1 MDTPIGQLRQAAEAA
16 PHARINSGSEAVSY
30 AELYER
36 SLRVAG
42 GLKAL
47 GIQPGDRV
55 AFWLP
60 NGIPY
65 LDLFYACQHLGA
77 ISVAINTRFRRA
89 EAESI
94 LHRTGATGIVL
105 WPEFKGIPFLDML
118 AELDPGA
125 ISSLRFA
132 VLCNTQKAELPIPSV
147 QAVLHYSLLG
157 AQAAE
162 STAAP
167 DLPAAIFATSGT
179 TSAPKFAL
187 HRQGRIAR
195 HAGRVAAAFGFTAPD
210 AHLFQAV
217 PFCGIWGFS
226 QWVAT
231 VAGGASATLTP
242 LFDPREA
249 GELIRTR
256 QITHLSG
263 PDDLLKRLL
272 DAFPE
277 EKPFPTVR
285 EALFASFNPTL
296 VNFVEEADRRGLR
309 TVNGFGMS
317 EIFSFFSRQ
326 KAEETAAVRKLPGGF
341 PLSPTTQVRVRDI
354 EGDELLPPG
363 AVGRLEIRSDTMFTE
378 YFNDPDES
386 AAAFTEDGFFRTGD
400 LAAMEADGS
409 FRLKGRNGDF
419 LRLGGFLVNPNE
431 IEVVLQRA
439 ASGAEV
445 VVVEAATERGNK
457 VVAFVRTADGSPL
470 DEAAL
475 NAKARAMLADYKV
488 PSCYV
493 AVREFPV
500 AMSAN
505 GEKIQ
510 RRRLKEMAAELMA
523 S

>member
-1 MDTPIGQLRQAAEAA
+1 METPVGQLRRAADTA
-16 PHARINSGSEAVSY
+16 PLARIHFGSEAVSY
-30 AELYER
+30 ADLHER

-42 GLKAL
+42 GLKAI
-47 GIQPGDRV
+47 GVRPGDRI

-60 NGIPY
+60 NSLPY
-65 LDLFYACQHLGA
+65 LDLLYACQHLGA

-94 LHRTGATGIVL
+94 LQRTGATGIVL
-105 WPEFKGIPFLDML
+105 WPDFKGIPFLDML

-125 ISSLRFA
+125 VAALRFA
-132 VLCNTQKAELPIPSV
+132 VLCEAQRAEFPIAGV
-147 QAVLHYSLLG
+147 QAVLHTDLLS
-157 AQAAE
+157 AETIPSAAKP
-162 STAAP
+162 A
-167 DLPAAIFATSGT
+167 LPAAIFATSGT

-187 HRQGRIAR
+187 HRHGRIAE
-195 HAGRVAAAFGFTAPD
+195 HAQRVAAAFGFTDPD

-231 VAGGASATLTP
+231 VAAGASATLTP
-242 LFDPREA
+242 LFEPREA
-249 GELIRTR
+249 GELIRAR

-277 EKPFPTVR
+277 EKPFPSVR

-296 VNFVEEADRRGLR
+296 TNFVEEADRRGLR
-309 TVNGFGMS
+309 TINGFGMS

-326 KAEETAAVRKLPGGF
+326 KAQESAVVRKLPGGF
-341 PLSPTTQVRVRDI
+341 PLSPTTQIRVRDLD
-354 EGDELLPPG
+354 GDELLPPG
-363 AVGRLEIRSDTMFTE
+363 AVGRLEIKSDTMFAG
-378 YFNDPDES
+378 YFNDPAATE
-386 AAAFTEDGFFRTGD
+386 AAFTEDGFFRTGD
-400 LAAMEADGS
+400 LASMEADGS

-431 IEVVLQRA
+431 IELVLQKA
-439 ASGAEV
+439 TGGADV

-457 VVAFVRTADGSPL
+457 VVAFVRATGGAPL
-470 DEAAL
+470 DEATLDAT
-475 NAKARAMLADYKV
+475 ARTMLADYKV
-488 PSCYV
+488 PSRYV
-493 AVREFPV
+493 ALREFPV

>member
-1 MDTPIGQLRQAAEAA
+1 MDTPIGQLRRAADAA
-16 PHARINSGSEAVSY
+16 PLARINSGSQAISY
-30 AELYER
+30 ADLYER

-47 GIQPGDRV
+47 GVQPGDRI

-65 LDLFYACQHLGA
+65 LDLLYACQHLGA

-94 LHRTGATGIVL
+94 LQRTEATGIVL

-118 AELDPGA
+118 AELDPRA
-125 ISSLRFA
+125 IASLHFA
-132 VLCNTQKAELPIPSV
+132 VLCHTRKAEFPVPGV
-147 QAVLHYSLLG
+147 QAVLHDDLLT
-157 AQAAE
+157 AQAAP
-162 STAAP
+162 SAADP

-195 HAGRVAAAFGFTAPD
+195 HAERVAAAFGFTASD

-226 QWVAT
+226 QWIAT
-231 VAGGASATLTP
+231 VAAGASATLTP
-242 LFDPREA
+242 LFEPREA
-249 GELIRTR
+249 GELIRAR
-256 QITHLSG
+256 RITHLSG

-272 DAFPE
+272 DAVPE
-277 EKPFPTVR
+277 EKPFPTLR

-296 VNFVEEADRRGLR
+296 ANFVEEADRRGLR

-326 KAEETAAVRKLPGGF
+326 KAEESATVRKLPGGF
-341 PLSPTTQVRVRDI
+341 PLSPTTQVRVRDLD
-354 EGDELLPPG
+354 GDALLPPG

-378 YFNDPDES
+378 YFNDPAAT

-400 LAAMEADGS
+400 LAAMEIDGS

-431 IEVVLQRA
+431 IEAVLQKA
-439 ASGAEV
+439 AGGADV
-445 VVVEAATERGNK
+445 VVVETATERGNK
-457 VVAFVRTADGSPL
+457 AVAFVRTTSGAPL

-475 NAKARAMLADYKV
+475 DARAREMLADYKV
-488 PSCYV
+488 PSRYV
-493 AVREFPV
+493 AVQEFPV

-510 RRRLKEMAAELMA
+510 RRRLKDMAAELMA